1 MERVHYDVGDIVRM
15 KKKHP
20 CGSDEWRLTRV
31 GMDFGMRCQGC
42 DHFVMIPRVKFE
54 KMCRAIVKKGRGIRF
69 RGSFA
74 GQKYRK
80 NLIFAEKKEHRVF
93 RCSF

>member
-54 KMCRAIVKKGRGIRF
+54 KMCRAIVKK
-69 RGSFA
+69 
-74 GQKYRK
+74 
-80 NLIFAEKKEHRVF
+80 AEASSSGGDSQDSNTGKI
-93 RCSF
+93 

>member
-54 KMCRAIVKKGRGIRF
+54 KMCRAIVKKSEESASGEASQDRNTG
-69 RGSFA
+69 
-74 GQKYRK
+74 K
-80 NLIFAEKKEHRVF
+80 N
-93 RCSF
+93 

>member
-1 MERVHYDVGDIVRM
+1 MARSGFMERVHYDVGDIVRM

-54 KMCRAIVKKGRGIRF
+54 KMCRAIVKK
-69 RGSFA
+69 
-74 GQKYRK
+74 
-80 NLIFAEKKEHRVF
+80 AEESSSSEDSQDRNTGEN
-93 RCSF
+93 